1 MAGGGGGSSDGWS
14 KTKGYKLGGLF
25 AALALL
31 SIVLSR
37 INVGISRTLH
47 KNKRSALLHVFEHLQ
62 LELMLL
68 GMLSLLLQVSQEGL
82 LKICIEYKYAAGD
95 DYCPA
100 GEKSLW
106 SATVL
111 HQTHIFIFLLACTHV
126 VYVAIS
132 TSMCSWKLRQWR
144 KWETAGDI
152 KVIALNPKINPRNTT
167 GVASLVWRAFW
178 SQFRFSVNKE
188 MYLSLRR
195 LFLERTGAT
204 HDFNFYDYLRESME
218 EDMSSLIGMT
228 VLMWCMATVFVTIP
242 EALFLPAGLVCLGIM
257 LFVGTML
264 ESVALRLSQA
274 AYERFSDDIELEEEE
289 EDGDIAIEKSPTM
302 RRRELRQEI
311 DSQNFFW
318 LGRPRLLLKAYQFVL
333 FENAISLSML
343 IFSLW
348 QDKNWLMSQAGMSV
362 QTAWILFAVDFLVLL
377 HSALFILP
385 VYAITSTVGS
395 HCATSLQEYAD
406 KLGIT
411 REAALAA
418 YLERAKESMSTQD
431 AAEVAAYDLSLLE
444 HDVEEVVAKG
454 DYDMEA
460 IPPSAIPE
468 DLRKKVASRAEQRRR
483 GIQDLQ
489 KRGVAR
495 KFAKAASK
503 LMPKH
508 DHSRENERSLTGL
521 LGAVLSKQMKA
532 ELAKQKAAK
541 AKKEAER
548 AANPGLLKRTFSK
561 KDIKLSDDQPEA
573 STVTSDSPSPQLTS
587 RPSMKDVFSMG
598 TPPPCDSP
606 SPQLTSR
613 PSMKDV
619 FSMGT
624 PQPK

>member
-1 MAGGGGGSSDGWS
+1 MAGGSGGYGWS

-31 SIVLSR
+31 SVVLSR
-37 INVGISRTLH
+37 INLAISRSLH

-68 GMLSLLLQVSQEGL
+68 GMLSLLLQVAQEGL
-82 LKICIEYKYAAGD
+82 LKICVKYASAAGD

-132 TSMCSWKLRQWR
+132 TSVCSWKLRQWR
-144 KWETAGDI
+144 KWETAGDV
-152 KVIALNPKINPRNTT
+152 KVLPLNPKINPRNST
-167 GVASLVWRAFW
+167 GVANLVWRAFW

-228 VLMWCMATVFVTIP
+228 VMMWSMATVFVTIP

-257 LFVGTML
+257 IFVGTML

-274 AYERFSDDIELEEEE
+274 AYERFADDIELEEE
-289 EDGDIAIEKSPTM
+289 EDGDIAIEKSPAV
-302 RRRELRQEI
+302 RRRELREEI

-418 YLERAKESMSTQD
+418 YLERAKESMSTED

-444 HDVEEVVAKG
+444 HDVEKVVATG
-454 DYDMEA
+454 DFDMEA
-460 IPPSAIPE
+460 LPPSEIPAE
-468 DLRKKVASRAEQRRR
+468 LRQKATLTEQRSR
-483 GIQDLQ
+483 GVHDIQ
-489 KRGVAR
+489 KRGAAR
-495 KFAKAASK
+495 KIAKAAGK
-503 LMPKH
+503 LVPKH

-541 AKKEAER
+541 ARKEAEK

-561 KDIKLSDDQPEA
+561 KDVKLSDDQPAA
-573 STVTSDSPSPQLTS
+573 STVTADAPAPKLAS

-598 TPPPCDSP
+598 TPPP
-606 SPQLTSR
+606 
-613 PSMKDV
+613 K
-619 FSMGT
+619 
-624 PQPK
+624 